1 MNKQIIIK
9 PVISEK
15 SERLSEEMNRYTF
28 VVSKTANKLQIAKA
42 VEEMFPGVTVEAV
55 NTAVMPKKSK
65 VRNTKSGIQRGA
77 VASYKKA
84 VVTIGEGEEIDFFGG
99 EEEEA

>member
-15 SERLSEEMNRYTF
+15 SERLTEKLNQYSF
-28 VVSKTANKLQIAKA
+28 VVNKSANKLEIAKA
-42 VEEMFPGVTVEAV
+42 VEEMFPGVTVESV

-65 VRNTKSGIQRGA
+65 VRNTRSGIQRGA
-77 VASYKKA
+77 VSSYKKA
-84 VVTIGEGEEIDFFGG
+84 VVTVGEGEEIDFFGG
-99 EEEEA
+99 EE